1 MDPSA
6 PLKRFYKTVSVDQ
19 DGDGFRVLLD
29 GRQLKSPAKRS
40 MLLPTKALAEALA
53 KEWDSQDENI
63 LPLTMPLMALASTA
77 VDRIG
82 QLRDGVVEQI
92 AKYGETDLICYWT
105 DDPADLAKRQ
115 SDTWLP
121 HIKWAKDRYGA
132 TLKTQT
138 GILHIEQSQ
147 DAIDALKK
155 AVDALNDWELA
166 GLSIATHGTGSI
178 ILGLALIEGVIDSEQ
193 AFEDSQVD
201 ETYQIEQWGED
212 WEAADRRK
220 ALRAD
225 LQSVTTWIELLK
237 D

>member
-6 PLKRFYKTVSVDQ
+6 PLKRFFKTVDIEQ

-40 MLLPTKALAEALA
+40 MLLPTQALA
-53 KEWDSQDENI
+53 KEIAKEWDAQEEHI
-63 LPLTMPLMALASTA
+63 QPLTMPLMALASTA

-92 AKYGETDLICYWT
+92 TKYAETDLICYWT
-105 DDPADLAKRQ
+105 DDPADLAQRQ
-115 SDTWLP
+115 AEAWTP
-121 HIKWAKDRYGA
+121 HIKWAEKQYGA
-132 TLKTQT
+132 KLKTQT
-138 GILHIEQSQ
+138 GILHLEQSA
-147 DAIDALKK
+147 DAINAFHKAIDAY
-155 AVDALNDWELA
+155 NDWELA

-178 ILGLALIEGVIDSEQ
+178 VLGLALIEGHIDCDQ

-212 WEAADRRK
+212 WEAADRRT
-220 ALRAD
+220 ALKND
-225 LQSVTTWIELLK
+225 LKSVTTWIDLLK